1 MKYHQRQSV
10 IVGIWTNHSNGW
22 LTKAQ
27 GRLFHEATR
36 QSHPL
41 TGAEIFRDPL
51 EVLYPFPFE
60 EWITWFS
67 FWIKAM
73 KSGLLDL
80 SGSLWIPKL
89 QINQSFHSNGHMC
102 ISRGSI
108 ALQQHVRPSF
118 WSSWWVVSWSNFR
131 YCAYQTTEIVS
142 IQQRVHSYLR
152 SVHLSSTWY
161 FKLYIYVHTHIY
173 IILYKPC
180 ISLCSDYTDR
190 TWFGGNL
197 QLGDGPFL
205 CAEGAHEFSPRF
217 GYDLA

>member
-1 MKYHQRQSV
+1 MGLYIYIIIYIYMDLRFTMKLQKYQTSLM
-10 IVGIWTNHSNGW
+10 IWNITSDEVLLTESEPTILMAEW

-36 QSHPL
+36 QSHPQAL
-41 TGAEIFRDPL
+41 KNAIHCEFVVRKAM

-67 FWIKAM
+67 FWFKAM

-89 QINQSFHSNGHMC
+89 QISQSFHSNGQRC

-118 WSSWWVVSWSNFR
+118 WSSWWVVSWSDFR
-131 YCAYQTTEIVS
+131 YCAYQIT
-142 IQQRVHSYLR
+142 
-152 SVHLSSTWY
+152 
-161 FKLYIYVHTHIY
+161 
-173 IILYKPC
+173 
-180 ISLCSDYTDR
+180 
-190 TWFGGNL
+190 
-197 QLGDGPFL
+197 
-205 CAEGAHEFSPRF
+205 
-217 GYDLA
+217 

>member
-1 MKYHQRQSV
+1 
-10 IVGIWTNHSNGW
+10 
-22 LTKAQ
+22 
-27 GRLFHEATR
+27 
-36 QSHPL
+36 
-41 TGAEIFRDPL
+41 
-51 EVLYPFPFE
+51 
-60 EWITWFS
+60 
-67 FWIKAM
+67 M

-89 QINQSFHSNGHMC
+89 QISQSFHSNGQMC

-118 WSSWWVVSWSNFR
+118 WSSWWVVSWSKFR
-131 YCAYQTTEIVS
+131 YCAYQITEIVS

-161 FKLYIYVHTHIY
+161 FKLYMYIYIYVYIYICTHTHVYIYNYIY
-173 IILYKPC
+173 IIIYIYNYIYICILLYKPC

-190 TWFGGNL
+190 TWFGGTL